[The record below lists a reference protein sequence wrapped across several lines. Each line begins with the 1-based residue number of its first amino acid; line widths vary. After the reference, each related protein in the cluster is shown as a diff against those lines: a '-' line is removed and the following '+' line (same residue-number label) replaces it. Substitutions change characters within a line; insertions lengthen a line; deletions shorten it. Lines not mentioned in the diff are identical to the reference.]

1 MEYLFLFMSIS
12 LQCLNFG
19 SGTAAVVH
27 AGNGDGVQPLSKIAI
42 HKAVYALH
50 ENASV
55 KAHPLVLGTKV
66 KSSSVFIVL
75 LSAIFNLIQI

>member
-1 MEYLFLFMSIS
+1 MEYLFILLSL

-19 SGTAAVVH
+19 PAAAVAH

-42 HKAVYALH
+42 HKAVYAYH

-66 KSSSVFIVL
+66 KCNSVLYMF
-75 LSAIFNLIQI
+75 Q